1 MVSICHELKA
11 IYIHTPKVGG
21 LYIEQI
27 LSKYYNF
34 KTHFFT
40 RPDHNKFNEK
50 RKSNL
55 NGKCGVLNI
64 VKKGIIRYYQTP
76 IFKYIT
82 EEQWDTYYKFAFIRN
97 PYDRFIS
104 AYEYLNKN
112 NNITGIS
119 NLLDFADKKDSI
131 TDYSYF
137 HTFVSQYDQLLNN
150 KNELDINYLGNFENL
165 NKDLITILTN
175 IGVKQILHN
184 DYIINNTIIN
194 SSKKKEYPTYYS
206 DELIQKINMLFN
218 DDFTHFK
225 YKKCENI
232 EELIEDSKK
241 YNITEQTIIEN
252 NKLIINTTKLNITLD
267 SGINLN
273 IDTNV
278 NTNNINYKCEEISNS
293 ENKNKMQKLIN
304 ILKNSSSNLSMVSS
318 PCV

>member
-34 KTHFFT
+34 KTIFFT

-50 RKSNL
+50 NRTYL

-76 IFKYIT
+76 ILTSIT
-82 EEQWDTYYKFAFIRN
+82 QEHWDTYYKFAFIRN

-104 AYEYLNKN
+104 AYEYLNRYKIGN
-112 NNITGIS
+112 SLEDLIEQKDNIS
-119 NLLDFADKKDSI
+119 
-131 TDYSYF
+131 DYAYF
-137 HTFVSQYDQLLNN
+137 HTFVSQYNQLLNN
-150 KNELDINYLGNFENL
+150 KNELNINYLGNFENL
-165 NKDLITILTN
+165 NKELITILTN
-175 IGVKQILHN
+175 LGVKQILHN
-184 DYIINNTIIN
+184 DYIINNIVIN
-194 SSKKKEYPTYYS
+194 SSKKKEYTTYYS
-206 DELIQKINMLFN
+206 NDLIQKINILFE

-241 YNITEQTIIEN
+241 YNITEQKLIDN
-252 NKLIINTTKLNITLD
+252 NKLIDNKLNIKLD
-267 SGINLN
+267 SGIDII
-273 IDTNV
+273 IDKN
-278 NTNNINYKCEEISNS
+278 NTTQINYQYEKGFSKKEFKQNFID
-293 ENKNKMQKLIN
+293 
-304 ILKNSSSNLSMVSS
+304 ILNNSSSFSLIQT

>member
-21 LYIEQI
+21 LYIEHI

-40 RPDHNKFNEK
+40 RPDHTKFNEK
-50 RKSNL
+50 KTSNL

-76 IFKYIT
+76 IFKYLT

-97 PYDRFIS
+97 PYDKFIS

-112 NNITGIS
+112 NNIPGIN
-119 NLLDFADKKDSI
+119 NLLDFIDKKDTI
-131 TDYSYF
+131 ADYSYF

-150 KNELDINYLGNFENL
+150 KNELTINYLGNFENL
-165 NKDLITILTN
+165 NKDLLTILTN
-175 IGVKQILHN
+175 IGITQILHT

-194 SSKKKEYPTYYS
+194 SSNKQNYNTYYS
-206 DELIQKINMLFN
+206 NELIQKINELFI
-218 DDFTHFK
+218 DDFTYFK

-241 YNITEQTIIEN
+241 YNIDEQ
-252 NKLIINTTKLNITLD
+252 KLIDNNTLLSHTSKLNITLD
-267 SGINLN
+267 SGININ
-273 IDTNV
+273 VETNK
-278 NTNNINYKCEEISNS
+278 NTNTINYMLEPKKKIIC
-293 ENKNKMQKLIN
+293 KNY
-304 ILKNSSSNLSMVSS
+304 
-318 PCV
+318 